1 MDTAV
6 DRLVSNGNSIINFL
20 KEFSEDTPKDISI
33 GWIEDDGSVTQKSFA
48 NIAKFQ
54 GAINS
59 AFEKPNPNIVLFEKL
74 THASFKIPSGFK
86 VKVGITVVQTVSDYT
101 VVVNAPIPGTDYKVF
116 AKTDG
121 SFYADTTNQGTDRL
135 IGGFH
140 YGLIPANEAP
150 TGNKT
155 EADMVRIRGINAYS
169 FWDLKFKSIAGNDG
183 MVLVGNKWIDI
194 YLLNSEH
201 IENGTSKAGLQIAGG
216 AVTNGRAIPKIPLI
230 YGGDGTLT
238 YGKMDWIQTNLI
250 AKAYGKELISHDEF
264 VASMFGVQKNIS
276 SNGIEEVVGKI
287 EHYPKLTSKFGIEQ
301 ATGTQW
307 TWGKNAWGGNAVVL
321 GGNRDDGASSSSLY
335 VNWSFA
341 TTLSAWHSGSRFA
354 CNHLKLV

>member
-1 MDTAV
+1 MIEITDI
-6 DRLVSNGNSIINFL
+6 GIIH
-20 KEFSEDTPKDISI
+20 PA
-33 GWIEDDGSVTQKSFA
+33 GVTTFA
-48 NIAKFQ
+48 EIDSAKQQIALGEIFV
-54 GAINS
+54 
-59 AFEKPNPNIVLFEKL
+59 KPNYNKVLFEKVSPS
-74 THASFKIPSGFK
+74 SFKVPAGFK
-86 VKVGITVVQTVSDYT
+86 HEIAGVIRSTVSDFT
-101 VVVNAPIPGTDYKVF
+101 VTLTAPIPGTDYKVF

-121 SFYADTTNQGTDRL
+121 SFYADTTNQGADKL

-155 EADMVRIRGINAYS
+155 EADMVKIRGINSYS

-264 VASMFGVQKNIS
+264 VASMFGVQENIS
-276 SNGIEEVVGKI
+276 SSGIEEVVGKI

-301 ATGTQW
+301 AVGTQW

-335 VNWSFA
+335 VDWSFA